1 MQNKCLSLAI
11 KSKCL
16 VMSSVDVM
24 HGDVKT
30 SGVSKSWGKRKTKM
44 TIKIMNVMKIKKRI
58 WKIYDD

>member
-1 MQNKCLSLAI
+1 
-11 KSKCL
+11 
-16 VMSSVDVM
+16 MSSVDVM

>member
-1 MQNKCLSLAI
+1 
-11 KSKCL
+11 
-16 VMSSVDVM
+16 MSSVDVM
-24 HGDVKT
+24 HGDAKT